1 MKPAFIA
8 ALAALGLA
16 APALAQQQPAPQQGV
31 QTFEGA
37 IQGPKGESIGKLTIR
52 GGENATVVRI
62 TINAGGLTPGW
73 HGIHFHQVGDCSD
86 PGKYE
91 RSKGHVNH
99 DDAKH
104 GLLNPDG
111 PDQGDLPNIYANQ
124 DGSVNAEV
132 GSESIALMG
141 EEGLRDKDGSALVI
155 HANEDNHFDQP
166 IGGAGPRVACAV
178 IK

>member
-8 ALAALGLA
+8 ALVVAGLA
-16 APALAQQQPAPQQGV
+16 APALAQQGV

-37 IQGPKGESIGKLTIR
+37 ITGPKGDNIGKITIR

-91 RSKGHVNH
+91 LSKGHVNH

-104 GLLNPDG
+104 GLLNSDG
-111 PDQGDLPNIYANQ
+111 PDQGDLPNIYANA

-132 GSESIALMG
+132 SSESVALTG
-141 EEGLRDKDGSALVI
+141 EQGLQDKDGSALVI
-155 HANEDNHFDQP
+155 HANEDDHTSQP
-166 IGGAGPRVACAV
+166 IGNAGPRVACAA

>member
-1 MKPAFIA
+1 MRTTVIA
-8 ALAALGLA
+8 ALVAGSLI
-16 APALAQQQPAPQQGV
+16 APALAQQQNV

-37 IQGPKGESIGKLTIR
+37 ILGPKGDNIGKITIR

-86 PGKYE
+86 AGKYE
-91 RSKGHVNH
+91 LSKGHVNH

-104 GLLNPDG
+104 GLLNTEG
-111 PDQGDLPNIYANQ
+111 PDQGDLPNVYANA

-132 GSESIALMG
+132 SSESVLLTG
-141 EEGLRDKDGSALVI
+141 DEGLRDKDGSALVI
-155 HANEDNHFDQP
+155 HAGEDDHASQP
-166 IGGAGPRVACAV
+166 IGNAGARVACAV